1 MEVEGGVNLFF
12 FSNSPFFFL
21 LARQERPTTTA
32 AERNNRLLHAMLPQ
46 AGGYAAF
53 GGYGKLDDAR
63 GLK

>member
-1 MEVEGGVNLFF
+1 LT
-12 FSNSPFFFL
+12 
-21 LARQERPTTTA
+21 RQKSDRPPPKK
-32 AERNNRLLHAMLPQ
+32 NNRLLHAMLPQ